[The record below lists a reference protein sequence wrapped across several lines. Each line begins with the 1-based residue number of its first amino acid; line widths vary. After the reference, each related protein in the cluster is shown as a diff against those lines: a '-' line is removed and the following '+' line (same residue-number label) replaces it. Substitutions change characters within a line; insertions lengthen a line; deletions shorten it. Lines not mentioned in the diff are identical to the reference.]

1 MASPLRGPF
10 ANHAPW
16 CTLTQFHAPATPLSH
31 DSERQALV
39 AALAAVL
46 LWSTVA
52 TGFKLGL
59 AVMAPLQLLL
69 AGTTVSAIFFAAV
82 TTARRSWSVTGRQ
95 LGEAAAFGIVN
106 PALYYLVL
114 FEAYDRLPA
123 QLAQPLNYTW
133 AITLAVLAVP
143 ILKQR
148 LSART
153 LAGILVSYLG
163 VLVLLSQGRFDRLPA
178 VDWTGVMLALGST
191 LLWAGYWLMNARSRS
206 DSVNLMALSFLIA
219 TPLVAIACVLGP
231 GLPTLDWN
239 VAWFGAWVGLVEMG
253 VTFLLWQRAMG
264 LTSHAA
270 RIGQL
275 IFLSPFISL
284 MLISTV
290 LGETIHWT
298 SVAGLVVIVGGVLLT
313 RSAAPGRAR

>member
-1 MASPLRGPF
+1 MK
-10 ANHAPW
+10 
-16 CTLTQFHAPATPLSH
+16 H
-31 DSERQALV
+31 DPDRQALA

-69 AGTTVSAIFFAAV
+69 AGTIISAVFFAAV
-82 TTARRSWSVTGRQ
+82 ATARRRWVMTGRN
-95 LGEAAAFGIVN
+95 LLEAAAFGIVN

-143 ILKQR
+143 VLKQR
-148 LSART
+148 LTQRT

-163 VLVLLSQGRFDRLPA
+163 VLVLLSQGRFDQLPA
-178 VDWTGVMLALGST
+178 VDWVGVALALGST
-191 LLWAGYWLMNARSRS
+191 VLWAGYWLMNARSRT
-206 DSVNLMALSFLIA
+206 DPVGLMALSFLIA
-219 TPLVAIACVLGP
+219 TPLVAIACALGP
-231 GLPTLDWN
+231 GLPRLDWS
-239 VAWFGAWVGLVEMG
+239 VLWFGAWVGLVEMG
-253 VTFLLWQRAMG
+253 VTFLLWQRAMR

-284 MLISTV
+284 ILISTV

-298 SVAGLVVIVGGVLLT
+298 SVLGLGVIVGGVLVT
-313 RSAAPGRAR
+313 RSSASERAR